1 MRYPTPYSLSH
12 TAVAAVIGCAVL
24 SLALGAGN
32 RAEAQAAGRVEVAGA
47 SNITRRLQ
55 SITPRFGPPGTVV
68 TVASGLMPA
77 ITPVRVGMGATR
89 VGFETLAELLTTPQG
104 EFSVAVT
111 VPEWASREQSHRFIL
126 FDFYFNPIAMSEA
139 FFVTDANGVFRRTGR
154 VVREGVPCVSL
165 RDADGQVYALVGE
178 PVGFAEGVRVTI
190 EGRLA
195 ESAGCGGNVAIG
207 VLRVQPSP
215 ER

>member
-1 MRYPTPYSLSH
+1 MQYPAPFSFRR

-24 SLALGAGN
+24 SLVVGAVSG
-32 RAEAQAAGRVEVAGA
+32 AAAQAAGRVEVAGA
-47 SNITRRLQ
+47 SSITRRLQ
-55 SITPRFGPPGTVV
+55 SITPRYGPPGTVV

-89 VGFETLAELLTTPQG
+89 VGFETLAELLTSTQG

-139 FFVTDANGVFRRTGR
+139 FFVTDASGVFRRTGW

-165 RDADGQVYALVGE
+165 RDADGEVYALVGE

-190 EGRLA
+190 EGKLA
-195 ESAGCGGNVAIG
+195 DAAGCGANAAIG